1 METENIGL
9 AYHDGRGSISV
20 RGRAHIEEDGATGSR
35 GAKTVRRPG
44 SSGKAQIIITE
55 LPYQSNKVWSC

>member
-20 RGRAHIEEDGATGSR
+20 RGRAHIEEDGASGSR

-55 LPYQSNKVWSC
+55 LPYQSNKV